1 MIILDL
7 GSGNSCRNDKRI
19 VERMIR
25 EIAEF
30 DTDLE
35 VILKWQLFR
44 DAPPN
49 IPLDRECFR
58 YAYDLAWKLGYPTTS
73 SVFDLDSFRFLM
85 GFDVPFV
92 KIACRP
98 ELYELARY
106 STKPV
111 YISTSAS
118 RIEMPGQTV
127 LACVSKYPATLWD
140 YELSFTD
147 EELKHVSDHTVGWE
161 LYHKHNPSIIEK
173 HFVHERNPDNPDAG
187 PFAVTP
193 YQLAEVLGA

>member
-1 MIILDL
+1 MIILDM

-19 VERMIR
+19 VDRMIR
-25 EIAEF
+25 EIAQF
-30 DTDLE
+30 NTDKP

-49 IPLDRECFR
+49 VPLDRECFK
-58 YAYDLAWKLGYPTTS
+58 YAYDLAWRLGYQATA
-73 SVFDLDSFRFLM
+73 SVFDLDSLRYLM

-98 ELYELARY
+98 DLYELAKY

-111 YISTSAS
+111 YISTAESGFNLPCEV
-118 RIEMPGQTV
+118 R
-127 LACVSKYPATLWD
+127 LACVRQYPATLWD
-140 YELSFTD
+140 YELTFTP
-147 EELKHVSDHTVGWE
+147 EELKRVSDHTVGWE
-161 LYHKHNPSIIEK
+161 LYYKYNCEIIEK
-173 HFVHERNPDNPDAG
+173 HFVHERSPDNPDAG

-193 YQLAEVLGA
+193 EELAEVLG